1 MKTPDL
7 LQHCKHVTLLGS
19 ESLMNLNIYLDIVL
33 NGKGTLIRL
42 ASTTPD
48 HFIFICFISLWFGL
62 IKNKYLKERKQLEI
76 SLRMG
81 LVILKI
87 FLFLFSLEQR
97 EKLKIAYFMVR
108 FWQIAHVL

>member
-1 MKTPDL
+1 MKTPDF
-7 LQHCKHVTLLGS
+7 LQHRKHVTLLGS

-48 HFIFICFISLWFGL
+48 HFTCFISLWLGL

-76 SLRMG
+76 FLGTG